1 MANLK
6 NLSERIKSVTSIQQ
20 VTKAM
25 KMVAAAKVKKAQDK
39 MEISRPYARN
49 TQELIC
55 RILPQISSTDI
66 SLVEK
71 RNVNNIGM
79 IIVTS
84 DRGFAGSFNSSVI
97 RLAEKEIEKIGKD
110 KVQLFCL
117 GKKASEYF
125 SKRDYN
131 VKETFFDFWKDMSY
145 DTSSEISK
153 TFISAFE
160 NQDIDEV
167 HVIYNRFRT
176 LASQDLIM
184 EKVLPVDFSVD
195 YNITNY
201 NYDYEPGQ
209 KEIVSTLI
217 PKHINVQMWQQL
229 LESYSSEEAARMIAM
244 DNATENAKEIIK
256 ELKLEFNKARQA
268 AITTEMLEIV
278 GGAEALVD

>member
-55 RILPQISSTDI
+55 SILPQISSTDI

-97 RLAEKEIEKIGKD
+97 RLAEKEIEKI
-110 KVQLFCL
+110 
-117 GKKASEYF
+117 
-125 SKRDYN
+125 
-131 VKETFFDFWKDMSY
+131 
-145 DTSSEISK
+145 
-153 TFISAFE
+153 
-160 NQDIDEV
+160 
-167 HVIYNRFRT
+167 
-176 LASQDLIM
+176 
-184 EKVLPVDFSVD
+184 EKNNH
-195 YNITNY
+195 NIQRY
-201 NYDYEPGQ
+201 KP
-209 KEIVSTLI
+209 L
-217 PKHINVQMWQQL
+217 
-229 LESYSSEEAARMIAM
+229 
-244 DNATENAKEIIK
+244 
-256 ELKLEFNKARQA
+256 LKLYDQA
-268 AITTEMLEIV
+268 DIINDIV
-278 GGAEALVD
+278 

>member
-55 RILPQISSTDI
+55 RILPQISSADI